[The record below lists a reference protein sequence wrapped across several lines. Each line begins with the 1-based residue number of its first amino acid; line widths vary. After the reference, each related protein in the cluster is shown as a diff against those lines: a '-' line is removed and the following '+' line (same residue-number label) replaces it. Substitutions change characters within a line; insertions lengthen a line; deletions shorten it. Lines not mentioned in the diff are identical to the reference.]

1 MHCKN
6 CGEEFSDEMKN
17 CPACGKE
24 AETNTGIQEET
35 AFKVV
40 QEQETAPVEVKK
52 KKKRILPLW
61 ATICIVLLAAA
72 VVTLGVLLFLDQ
84 FNENED
90 PVSNF
95 ENYTGTEK
103 ELIEIRDRV
112 VATVGDKELTSAQ
125 LQVYYWISVYSF
137 LDENSY
143 YLSLMGFDYT
153 KDFAKQ
159 ECYFEKGIS
168 WQEYFLKNT
177 ISAWHQYAALN
188 LEAEEMAFKLSE
200 DEQKYLD
207 NFRETM
213 NEQAKK
219 YGYAD
224 AQEMIVKEMGVGAT
238 FDAYVQYTNETFV
251 GMGYYDQ
258 FASSLKITEEDIAAY
273 YEENKE
279 TYEENKITKD
289 DTDFAWVGVR
299 HILICP
305 EKTKD
310 ENGKETVTEE
320 AWETCRKEAQALLDS
335 FLAGKD
341 VTEEVFAE
349 LAKAHTEDT
358 GSKNNGGL
366 YDQFFRNEMV
376 QEFEDWSFDAA
387 RKYGDTGLVKSI
399 HGYHIMYFIEGEAQ
413 WHYYA
418 DGQLRSEACYELLES
433 LEEKYPLSVDYDK
446 ILLGH
451 VDLG

>member
-1 MHCKN
+1 MHCKK
-6 CGEEFSDEMKN
+6 CGAEFSDEVKI
-17 CPACGKE
+17 CPVCGEE
-24 AETNTGIQEET
+24 A
-35 AFKVV
+35 AFEVA
-40 QEQETAPVEVKK
+40 QEQETAPVEGKK

-61 ATICIVLLAAA
+61 ASICIAVLLVA
-72 VVTLGVLLFLDQ
+72 VIAIGALWAVDHFKEKEEELPFK
-84 FNENED
+84 
-90 PVSNF
+90 S
-95 ENYTGTEK
+95 YTGTEK
-103 ELIEIRDRV
+103 ELVAIRDRV
-112 VATVGDKELTSAQ
+112 VATVGGKELTSAQ
-125 LQVYYWISVYSF
+125 LQVYYWITVYSF

-143 YLSLMGFDYT
+143 YLSFIGFDYT
-153 KDFAKQ
+153 KDFATQ

-168 WQEYFLKNT
+168 WQEYLLERT
-177 ISAWHQYAALN
+177 LSTWHQYAVLN
-188 LEAEEMAFKLSE
+188 IEAEETEFKLSE

-207 NFRETM
+207 GFKESM

-224 AQEMIVKEMGVGAT
+224 AEEMIATEMGKGAT
-238 FDAYVQYTNETFV
+238 FDAYAQYTRETFV
-251 GMGYYDQ
+251 GMGVYDK
-258 FASSLKITEEDIAAY
+258 FANGLEITEEDIDTY
-273 YEENKE
+273 YEDNKA
-279 TYEENKITKD
+279 TFDENKITKS

-320 AWETCRKEAQALLDS
+320 AWEDCRKKAQALLDS
-335 FLAGKD
+335 FLAGKN

-349 LAKAHTEDT
+349 LAKAHTEDP
-358 GSKNNGGL
+358 GSKDNGGL

-376 QEFEDWSFDAA
+376 AEFETWSFDAA
-387 RKYGDTGLVKSI
+387 RKYGDTGLVKTSY
-399 HGYHIMYFIEGEAQ
+399 GYHIMYFIEGEAQ

-418 DGQLRSEACYELLES
+418 NAQLRSDACKKFLEG
-433 LEEKYPLSVDYDK
+433 LEKKYPLSVDYNK